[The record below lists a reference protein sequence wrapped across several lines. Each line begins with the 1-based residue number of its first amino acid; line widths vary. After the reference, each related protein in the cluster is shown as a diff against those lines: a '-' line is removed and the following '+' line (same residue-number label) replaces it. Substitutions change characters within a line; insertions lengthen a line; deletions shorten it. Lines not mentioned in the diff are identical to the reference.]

1 MISNTNQLYI
11 FQAHKTAQ
19 VEEDR
24 LRREVGDLLVKLQN
38 AEEASKDG
46 VAKLQEELNKVK
58 AQLAEQ
64 NAVNATRYRII
75 DLQKAAEDSEKRSSE
90 QANDLKMLQMSHK
103 KALADKDTEMK
114 AAVAESEAQFFSPH
128 TNSLQ

>member
-1 MISNTNQLYI
+1 M
-11 FQAHKTAQ
+11 
-19 VEEDR
+19 
-24 LRREVGDLLVKLQN
+24 VKLQN

-75 DLQKAAEDSEKRSSE
+75 ADLQKVAEDSEKRSSE

>member
-1 MISNTNQLYI
+1 
-11 FQAHKTAQ
+11 
-19 VEEDR
+19 
-24 LRREVGDLLVKLQN
+24 LVKLQN

-75 DLQKAAEDSEKRSSE
+75 ADQKRSSE